1 MEQYKLLA
9 ECLLPEHMLDW
20 FELKNV
26 QVEKQ
31 GDTQVVNLYL
41 DENEQ
46 KPDDRGDLRPNGF
59 TRESVFH
66 DFPIRGHE
74 VLLHLRRR
82 RWLDVDGHNV
92 MTECDSIQES
102 TRCSTE
108 LAAFLKKRLETVPI
122 TARSFENDYHID
134 GDGFERAYKEHISGY
149 REWDAW
155 DHADEWLVFPNNIG
169 ANVSIDET
177 CLSTGEV
184 YTIVSNKEAHG
195 RKGCLVAVVKGTKA
209 KEVSEALEKIPIE
222 LRNSVE
228 EVTLDFSESMH
239 NIVEKCFPNAMRT
252 LDRFHHQQFCLE
264 ALQEVRREHRR
275 EQMTRDANARE
286 EHRLMMRELKENNG
300 PYVDADGNPIRKN
313 AKYCPERLENGE
325 TRAELLA
332 RSKGLL
338 MMSPNKWTETQAERA
353 GILFREFPD
362 IHVAFSLTHSLRMIF
377 SQRCDKEQGR
387 SSLKSWYDKVTE
399 FGNKAFN
406 DIAAAMYD
414 REDEILNFFVNRST
428 NAAAESLNA
437 KIKHFRAQL
446 RGIIDKKFFLFRLT
460 RIFA

>member
-46 KPDDRGDLRPNGF
+46 KPDDRDDLRPNGF

-82 RWLDVDGHNV
+82 RWLDVDGHNA

-155 DHADEWLVFPNNIG
+155 DHADEWLVFPI
-169 ANVSIDET
+169 
-177 CLSTGEV
+177 
-184 YTIVSNKEAHG
+184 
-195 RKGCLVAVVKGTKA
+195 
-209 KEVSEALEKIPIE
+209 
-222 LRNSVE
+222 
-228 EVTLDFSESMH
+228 
-239 NIVEKCFPNAMRT
+239 
-252 LDRFHHQQFCLE
+252 Q
-264 ALQEVRREHRR
+264 HR
-275 EQMTRDANARE
+275 
-286 EHRLMMRELKENNG
+286 G
-300 PYVDADGNPIRKN
+300 
-313 AKYCPERLENGE
+313 
-325 TRAELLA
+325 
-332 RSKGLL
+332 
-338 MMSPNKWTETQAERA
+338 
-353 GILFREFPD
+353 
-362 IHVAFSLTHSLRMIF
+362 
-377 SQRCDKEQGR
+377 
-387 SSLKSWYDKVTE
+387 
-399 FGNKAFN
+399 
-406 DIAAAMYD
+406 
-414 REDEILNFFVNRST
+414 
-428 NAAAESLNA
+428 
-437 KIKHFRAQL
+437 
-446 RGIIDKKFFLFRLT
+446 
-460 RIFA
+460 